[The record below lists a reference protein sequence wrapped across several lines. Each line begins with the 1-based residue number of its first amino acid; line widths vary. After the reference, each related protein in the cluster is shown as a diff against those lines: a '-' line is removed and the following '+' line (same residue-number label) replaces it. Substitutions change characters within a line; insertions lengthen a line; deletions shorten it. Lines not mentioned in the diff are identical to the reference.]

1 MPGNFAFLRG
11 KFPELADDG
20 EKAEK
25 YLYAD
30 NEVCMFFISRIFDN
44 IVKILCS
51 INGVK
56 TNSDHMAG
64 PLSELFKNKAIDEGV
79 YLVLEM
85 MRTFRNGN
93 AHNKDYS
100 LNESLILLQLS
111 HIVCEWLME
120 THGGTNYRRKG
131 YAVPAREIPAPKA
144 NPPAT
149 VPKPATPKPAPM
161 SDKEFVA
168 LCAKG
173 TVSQVQAALKKG
185 ANPKAKST
193 KGRTALMMAACSNP
207 HVEVVDILIEAGAD
221 VKAKNNRG
229 KTALDYAVQNK
240 KLQGTETLKRLEG
253 KAKTKS

>member
-44 IVKILCS
+44 VVKILCS

-56 TNSDHMAG
+56 NNGDNMAG
-64 PLSELFKNKAIDEGV
+64 PLAELFKNKAIDQGIF
-79 YLVLEM
+79 LVLEM
-85 MRTFRNGN
+85 MRIFRNGN

-120 THGGTNYRRKG
+120 THGGSNYRRKG
-131 YAVPAREIPAPKA
+131 YAVPPREIPAPEAK
-144 NPPAT
+144 PPAT
-149 VPKPATPKPAPM
+149 VQKPPAPKPAVKPAPM

-168 LCAKG
+168 LCAKNNNG
-173 TVSQVQAALKKG
+173 H
-185 ANPKAKST
+185 
-193 KGRTALMMAACSNP
+193 TALF
-207 HVEVVDILIEAGAD
+207 
-221 VKAKNNRG
+221 
-229 KTALDYAVQNK
+229 YATYNK
-240 KLQGTETLKRLEG
+240 KLQGTETLKRLESKSVT
-253 KAKTKS
+253 KAKAKAS